1 MKKEKSV
8 TTSYL
13 FLLIG
18 FHYVYLEKLLLQVL
32 YILTFGGF
40 GIWFIYDLLTLKTRV
55 EQHNNSIP
63 VFSSTGYFK
72 MENNK
77 LIPLNTLEKGLSIND
92 VGGLIGLKPTEFY
105 TLLGFSSFKSNIIEF
120 ISIDPKNLSVL
131 FIMNKEA
138 NSYLSKQELI
148 SVLDT
153 VNWNAELSLIKA
165 GVL

>member
-72 MENNK
+72 IENNK
-77 LIPLNTLEKGLSIND
+77 LLPLNNLERGLSFND
-92 VGGLIGLKPTEFY
+92 IGNS
-105 TLLGFSSFKSNIIEF
+105 LGFKSNDFYGLIEPIAFISSKIEF
-120 ISIDPKNLSVL
+120 IAVNPKTLSVM
-131 FIMNKEA
+131 FIVNKDENTTLSNFELNIILDSVDWNKEMA
-138 NSYLSKQELI
+138 F
-148 SVLDT
+148 
-153 VNWNAELSLIKA
+153 IKA